1 MSNTHNLP
9 IPGKDHVNRTNYQPV
24 MPNPHSYIMKNDMQP
39 GMVKPPPNYQHFPP
53 LNSIIPLMN
62 IPRLRESHHQ
72 PPIDEV
78 LKNLSNRFRDWQAK
92 GSQLTVD
99 QQVSL
104 LTAFNFTESEI
115 PKIIGENNYKKENLA
130 NAVNQATYLPNP
142 LNQPILPHPIQQ
154 ANNGGLV
161 FVDYKSV
168 PEGGAAFLPAAM
180 NYQNQTSVIKKKLD
194 PETCVNKLQTLK
206 GLKTS
211 LEDLKKNQE
220 KQTQM
225 LNNLLS
231 SDLPNFSASVH
242 EGGELEINNLFCI
255 FINGNY
261 LTLGFT
267 KFNSIYK
274 HLVKNN
280 VAPREVIDISSP
292 GNENSDEERSK
303 KSRTPTPI
311 SIAPKSSI
319 SPSAQ
324 DSLFIIQEIFSASDK
339 NSKKRKSPGG
349 SKKPKSKRKKLSP
362 PPQVENSNNVKLR
375 RSTRIRKPI
384 LFQDDQPI
392 ESSDV
397 SEAEEVEAEAE
408 PEIPQHK
415 VILTSPLKEPE
426 DYVTIQDEG
435 RTDAIVNT
443 LKIEPEQDVNNIDE
457 DLVTMDCSSMEDAV
471 IEFLSRNILVKDP
484 NLEDALG
491 NYFFSL

>member
-1 MSNTHNLP
+1 M
-9 IPGKDHVNRTNYQPV
+9 
-24 MPNPHSYIMKNDMQP
+24 
-39 GMVKPPPNYQHFPP
+39 
-53 LNSIIPLMN
+53 
-62 IPRLRESHHQ
+62 
-72 PPIDEV
+72 
-78 LKNLSNRFRDWQAK
+78 
-92 GSQLTVD
+92 
-99 QQVSL
+99 
-104 LTAFNFTESEI
+104 
-115 PKIIGENNYKKENLA
+115 
-130 NAVNQATYLPNP
+130 
-142 LNQPILPHPIQQ
+142 
-154 ANNGGLV
+154 
-161 FVDYKSV
+161 
-168 PEGGAAFLPAAM
+168 
-180 NYQNQTSVIKKKLD
+180 
-194 PETCVNKLQTLK
+194 
-206 GLKTS
+206 
-211 LEDLKKNQE
+211 
-220 KQTQM
+220 
-225 LNNLLS
+225 
-231 SDLPNFSASVH
+231 
-242 EGGELEINNLFCI
+242 EINNLFCI

-280 VAPREVIDISSP
+280 VAPRQVIDISSP